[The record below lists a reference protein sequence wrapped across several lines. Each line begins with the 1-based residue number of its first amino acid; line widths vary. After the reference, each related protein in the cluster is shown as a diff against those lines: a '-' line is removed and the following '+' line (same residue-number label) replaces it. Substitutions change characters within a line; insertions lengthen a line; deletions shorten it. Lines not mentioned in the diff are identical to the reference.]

1 MIMRDGTT
9 LTVCNQIASCVRK
22 MGKTVGCGFV
32 FIRLPTREYVKGC
45 QM

>member
-22 MGKTVGCGFV
+22 MGKTV
-32 FIRLPTREYVKGC
+32 FIRLPTGEYVKGC